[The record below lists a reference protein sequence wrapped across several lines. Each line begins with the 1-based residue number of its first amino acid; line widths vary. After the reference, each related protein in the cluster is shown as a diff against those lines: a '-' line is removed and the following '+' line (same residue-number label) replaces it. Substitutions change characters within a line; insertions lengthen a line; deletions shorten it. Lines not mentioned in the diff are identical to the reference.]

1 MEIQEASH
9 LEMEKKKIDLGL
21 EMNVWGGRESKI
33 KSKETLGTCGVEA
46 EGIAPA

>member
-1 MEIQEASH
+1 MEK
-9 LEMEKKKIDLGL
+9 KKKIDLGL